1 MPSSSQN
8 GLRKA
13 IIGVLKDSTKVGLA
27 KVNSGHKDVE
37 IAIVK
42 ATDHTEEVPKEKHV
56 RTILNAAGNSYDVAF
71 CVSTLLKRLSKTRT
85 WTVALKTLIVFHRI
99 LRHEPSFHLEL
110 IKFGQDRGL
119 LLNLANLRDNLI
131 SETWNYS
138 TWVRKYAIYL
148 EERLKCYN
156 VLKYDVDKDQS
167 RNRRLDTPDLL
178 DQLPILQELLHH
190 LLNCKP
196 VGTAYYSHL
205 IHYVLSIIAGESV
218 KLYIAITDGIL
229 NLVDKYF
236 DMLSDHALKA
246 LEIYKKAGEQATLLS
261 EFFEICRGLHYGQGQ
276 KYLKIKP
283 LPESFLIAME
293 EYVKD
298 TPEVLALPYYTSVD
312 AEEGVPP
319 TETPAPVYDLLSDD
333 YTGVQEKSDASS
345 NQASS
350 DTRAVAQLDIGDLI
364 VRNFSSAGDTFGN
377 NRSIVLNF
385 SGLFLTD
392 LPCYCQSF
400 DESSE
405 EGSELIESNPLA
417 LAIVTSESPQYAE
430 NVVRSAPASTGWEL
444 VLCDAP
450 ISNGASVPDNK
461 MTDGPDRLTPQSLFA
476 TNQQM
481 AFNFGQVS
489 ANPFEINY
497 NSQDPFYGSS
507 DTTPQTNLQMS
518 AVPQHPTYTLKL
530 SMLIPNRPR
539 TGLPNSFSFPVI
551 VSKTTKPATKS
562 KIQIPFNY
570 QYSSSADCTSGP
582 WYSITVTDDNQ

>member
-1 MPSSSQN
+1 MPSGSQI

-13 IIGVLKDSTKVGLA
+13 IGALKDSTKVGLA
-27 KVNSGHKDVE
+27 RVNSGHKDVE

-56 RTILNAAGNSYDVAF
+56 RTILTAAGNSYDVAF

-99 LRHEPSFHLEL
+99 LRHETSFHQEL
-110 IKFGQDRGL
+110 IRFAQDRGL

-236 DMLSDHALKA
+236 DMLNDHALKA
-246 LEIYKKAGEQATLLS
+246 LEIYKKAGEQATQLS

-312 AEEGVPP
+312 AEEGAPP
-319 TETPAPVYDLLSDD
+319 TETPVPVYDLLSDD
-333 YTGVQEKSDASS
+333 YTGVQEKSNASS

-350 DTRAVAQLDIGDLI
+350 DTRAVAQLHIGDLI
-364 VRNFSSAGDTFGN
+364 
-377 NRSIVLNF
+377 
-385 SGLFLTD
+385 
-392 LPCYCQSF
+392 SF

-405 EGSELIESNPLA
+405 EGSELVESNPLA
-417 LAIVTSESPQYAE
+417 LAIVTSESPPYAE
-430 NVVRSAPASTGWEL
+430 NVARSAPASTGWEL

-461 MTDGPDRLTPQSLFA
+461 MPGSLLRKQLSDTP
-476 TNQQM
+476 NK
-481 AFNFGQVS
+481 S
-489 ANPFEINY
+489 ANVSRASTPNLQHATAVSLDHGRILFI
-497 NSQDPFYGSS
+497 QPFYHG
-507 DTTPQTNLQMS
+507 
-518 AVPQHPTYTLKL
+518 
-530 SMLIPNRPR
+530 
-539 TGLPNSFSFPVI
+539 
-551 VSKTTKPATKS
+551 
-562 KIQIPFNY
+562 
-570 QYSSSADCTSGP
+570 
-582 WYSITVTDDNQ
+582 

>member
-27 KVNSGHKDVE
+27 RVNSGHKDVE

-71 CVSTLLKRLSKTRT
+71 CVSNLLKRLSKTRT

-156 VLKYDVDKDQS
+156 VLKYDFDKDQS
-167 RNRRLDTPDLL
+167 RNRRLNTPDLL

-312 AEEGVPP
+312 AEEGAPP
-319 TETPAPVYDLLSDD
+319 TETPAPVYDLLSEE
-333 YTGVQEKSDASS
+333 YTGVQEKSDVSS
-345 NQASS
+345 NQALS

-364 VRNFSSAGDTFGN
+364 
-377 NRSIVLNF
+377 
-385 SGLFLTD
+385 
-392 LPCYCQSF
+392 SF

-405 EGSELIESNPLA
+405 EGSELTESNPLA

-450 ISNGASVPDNK
+450 ISNGASVPDYK

-476 TNQQM
+476 TNQQT

-489 ANPFEINY
+489 ANPFEIDY

-507 DTTPQTNLQMS
+507 YTTPQTNLQMS
-518 AVPQHPTYTLKL
+518 AVPQHPTY
-530 SMLIPNRPR
+530 SMQQRPPLAMVDYRSFNSSFMANYNQVPTFYGGNNAIPS
-539 TGLPNSFSFPVI
+539 TDM
-551 VSKTTKPATKS
+551 KMPAITRQQTDLTHQQQQQQQQPTS
-562 KIQIPFNY
+562 AMVGYNPPQSSWNPF
-570 QYSSSADCTSGP
+570 D
-582 WYSITVTDDNQ
+582 I